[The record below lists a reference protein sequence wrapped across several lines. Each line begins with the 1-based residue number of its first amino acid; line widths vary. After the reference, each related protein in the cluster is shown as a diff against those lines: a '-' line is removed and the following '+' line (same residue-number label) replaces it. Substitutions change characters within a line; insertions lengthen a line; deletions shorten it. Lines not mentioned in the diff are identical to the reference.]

1 MSSYSAHDS
10 APKNDATDG
19 DGLSDGDEVNV
30 HNTNPLDPDTDGD
43 GLPDGW
49 EVRYDFNPRVVQTD
63 GIHGVADDPD
73 DDGLTNLQEYQHG
86 TDPFNEDTDDD
97 GLEDGDEV
105 NVHNTNPLL
114 EDTDGDGLTD
124 GDEVA
129 LKAVWPCLDPLVWD
143 CDGDM
148 LPDGWELQY
157 GLNPC
162 ECAATNSPAWDADND
177 GLGLLDE
184 YRYCTDPTNPDTDGD
199 GVRDG
204 DEVPH
209 SPGSCPCDPDD
220 EGNPANCVTLSL
232 TVGDPSSSNS
242 ERWNFEV
249 FEVATG
255 KAVVRHC
262 DDGFG
267 TPGSAEYALVKGKAY
282 TFKLRW
288 VATDPEYDDTPKPDY
303 DWQALINDSARA
315 GAREGLYG
323 TGAFIVEDPDRL
335 LTDEKHGNEF
345 DITVGKTG
353 RIIVPRIVTETV
365 ATSPPNRAR
374 KTIGVGEEVSL
385 TLLPDTLGNVIW
397 TKTSGG
403 GSIEFGESV
412 VFTAPDCEGTTI
424 LAANS
429 QGVSLPVVFSVIE
442 PSSVVFENN
451 SIVNAFAP
459 PSQNFYSIKYFAN
472 VYFMP
477 DEVNFGKM
485 KVCEGYA
492 QTQTEPGYFR
502 DYPPPP
508 HPSSENAPRGVGG
521 SIVVEGKGTKADW
534 ENGGDE
540 ITGTSQYVS
549 MVPIRD
555 GYAWHDIQWKYKVG
569 EGAYKQIC
577 TVRQDY
583 RLTGNSTNATLRIT
597 KGASGAEISTGEVEA
612 HFINP

>member
-303 DWQALINDSARA
+303 DWQALINDSTAE
-315 GAREGLYG
+315 GGREGLYG
-323 TGAFIVEDPDRL
+323 TGAFIVEDPDDL
-335 LTDEKHGNEF
+335 LTEYTGGN
-345 DITVGKTG
+345 DNNLTIGKEG

-502 DYPPPP
+502 DYPPSP

>member
-1 MSSYSAHDS
+1 
-10 APKNDATDG
+10 
-19 DGLSDGDEVNV
+19 
-30 HNTNPLDPDTDGD
+30 
-43 GLPDGW
+43 
-49 EVRYDFNPRVVQTD
+49 
-63 GIHGVADDPD
+63 
-73 DDGLTNLQEYQHG
+73 
-86 TDPFNEDTDDD
+86 
-97 GLEDGDEV
+97 
-105 NVHNTNPLL
+105 
-114 EDTDGDGLTD
+114 
-124 GDEVA
+124 
-129 LKAVWPCLDPLVWD
+129 
-143 CDGDM
+143 
-148 LPDGWELQY
+148 
-157 GLNPC
+157 
-162 ECAATNSPAWDADND
+162 
-177 GLGLLDE
+177 
-184 YRYCTDPTNPDTDGD
+184 
-199 GVRDG
+199 
-204 DEVPH
+204 
-209 SPGSCPCDPDD
+209 
-220 EGNPANCVTLSL
+220 
-232 TVGDPSSSNS
+232 
-242 ERWNFEV
+242 
-249 FEVATG
+249 
-255 KAVVRHC
+255 
-262 DDGFG
+262 
-267 TPGSAEYALVKGKAY
+267 
-282 TFKLRW
+282 
-288 VATDPEYDDTPKPDY
+288 
-303 DWQALINDSARA
+303 
-315 GAREGLYG
+315 
-323 TGAFIVEDPDRL
+323 
-335 LTDEKHGNEF
+335 
-345 DITVGKTG
+345 
-353 RIIVPRIVTETV
+353 VPRIVTETV